1 MNSLIIGGIYMNTKI
16 KIFIMILV
24 IFTIFS
30 SCAMNNDKVNS
41 AAYSGETLS
50 VGVIGEIPEIR
61 EGQIDFEKIDLETL
75 KSTQYNFTYDGIFIM
90 KDHFEEA
97 SKSEYASI
105 YKRSSIPIF
114 FIESKKSYIPFITE
128 DLSYEGVSIS
138 DDLNYATGIFV
149 LGEEM
154 KYWGYG
160 LYNDTQNETN
170 IKDVYS
176 RIFRDIESSIYSD
189 QIEVASSIE
198 KYTLGLSSVPGLP
211 LTVQLNTAKM
221 DDQKEY
227 IWKSERGEFLTW
239 EKTDGKVKLLDS
251 VSSVKTDTIYW
262 VPGTLQWND
271 SIQLIV
277 DIKDLES
284 NKIIGR
290 KKVEIKSFDEG
301 WYALN

>member
-1 MNSLIIGGIYMNTKI
+1 MNKRI
-16 KIFIMILV
+16 KILIMILLT
-24 IFTIFS
+24 FAIFS
-30 SCAMNNDKVNS
+30 SCAINNDKVDS
-41 AAYSGETLS
+41 AAYTGEPLTIA
-50 VGVIGEIPEIR
+50 VIGEVPEIR
-61 EGQIDFEKIDLETL
+61 EDQIDFEKIDLETL
-75 KSTQYNFTYDGIFIM
+75 KSSQYNFTYDGIFIM

-97 SKSEYASI
+97 SKKEYATN
-105 YKRSSIPIF
+105 YKKSSIPIF
-114 FIESKKSYIPFITE
+114 FLESQKSYIPFIN
-128 DLSYEGVSIS
+128 DNINYQNASIS
-138 DDLNYATGIFV
+138 DELNYATGIFI

-160 LYNDTQNETN
+160 LYNDVQNETN

-189 QIEVASSIE
+189 QIEITSSIE
-198 KYTLGLSSVPGLP
+198 KYSLGLSSVPGLP

-227 IWKSERGEFLTW
+227 VWKSEAGEFLTW
-239 EKTDGKVKLLDS
+239 EKTDGKVKLLDG

-277 DIKDLES
+277 EIKDLES
-284 NKIIGR
+284 KLIIGR
-290 KKVEIKSFDEG
+290 KKVEIKSYDEG
-301 WYALN
+301 WYTLH

>member
-1 MNSLIIGGIYMNTKI
+1 MNNKI
-16 KIFIMILV
+16 KIILILLIV
-24 IFTIFS
+24 ITMFLSCTI
-30 SCAMNNDKVNS
+30 NNNSVDS
-41 AAYSGETLS
+41 AAYSGEAL
-50 VGVIGEIPEIR
+50 VIGVIGEIPEIR
-61 EGQIDFEKIDLETL
+61 EEQITFEKIDLETL
-75 KSTQYNFTYDGIFIM
+75 ESNQYNFTYDGILIM
-90 KDHFEEA
+90 KDYFEEA
-97 SKSEYASI
+97 SESEYASI

-114 FIESKKSYIPFITE
+114 FIESQKSYIPFITE
-128 DLSYEGVSIS
+128 NLNYESVSIS
-138 DDLNYATGIFV
+138 DELNYATGIFV

-160 LYNDTQNETN
+160 LYNDTKNDTN

-176 RIFRDIESSIYSD
+176 RIFRDIETSIFSD
-189 QIEVASSIE
+189 QIEIDSSIE

-227 IWKSERGEFLTW
+227 IWKSEAGDFLTW
-239 EKTDGKVKLLDS
+239 EKTGGKVKLLDGIS
-251 VSSVKTDTIYW
+251 TVKTDTIYW
-262 VPGTLQWND
+262 IPGTLKWND

-301 WYALN
+301 WYALQ

>member
-1 MNSLIIGGIYMNTKI
+1 MFSACTINSDEIESAHYTGES
-16 KIFIMILV
+16 LV
-24 IFTIFS
+24 I
-30 SCAMNNDKVNS
+30 
-41 AAYSGETLS
+41 
-50 VGVIGEIPEIR
+50 GVIGEIPEVR
-61 EGQIDFEKIDLETL
+61 EEQIEFEKISLETL
-75 KSTQYNFTYDGIFIM
+75 KNNQFNFSYDGILIM
-90 KDHFEEA
+90 KNHFEEA
-97 SKSEYASI
+97 SKSEYAPI
-105 YKRSSIPIF
+105 YKKSSIPIF
-114 FIESKKSYIPFITE
+114 FIESKKSYIPFINP
-128 DLSYEGVSIS
+128 DSNYESVSIL
-138 DDLNYATGIFV
+138 DELNYATGIFI

-154 KYWGYG
+154 KYWTYG
-160 LYNDTQNETN
+160 LYNDVQNEIN

-211 LTVQLNTAKM
+211 LTVQLNTA
-221 DDQKEY
+221 DIDNQKEY
-227 IWKSERGEFLTW
+227 IWKSETGEFLTW
-239 EKTDGKVKLLDS
+239 EKTGGKVKLLDG